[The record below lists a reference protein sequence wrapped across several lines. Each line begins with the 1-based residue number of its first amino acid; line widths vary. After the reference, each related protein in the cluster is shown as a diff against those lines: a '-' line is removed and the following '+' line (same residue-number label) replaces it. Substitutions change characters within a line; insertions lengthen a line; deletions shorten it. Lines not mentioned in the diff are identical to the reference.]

1 MKHVCLKTGTRIL
14 SGILSMSMMAGILS
28 MPVLANE
35 PDTYRPV
42 NDLKFTSNIKMN
54 TEMET
59 EEDGSTATDNTVQE
73 SEPAS
78 NENVSSS
85 QNTVDS
91 SASET
96 TEQQTSSEL
105 KSETTYSTD
114 NTSATLHM
122 EYTDSGKTLE
132 LTED

>member
-78 NENVSSS
+78 NENVIFFTEYCGFLCIG
-85 QNTVDS
+85 NNR
-91 SASET
+91 T
-96 TEQQTSSEL
+96 TDKQRI
-105 KSETTYSTD
+105 KV
-114 NTSATLHM
+114 
-122 EYTDSGKTLE
+122 
-132 LTED
+132 

>member
-1 MKHVCLKTGTRIL
+1 MQ
-14 SGILSMSMMAGILS
+14 
-28 MPVLANE
+28 
-35 PDTYRPV
+35 
-42 NDLKFTSNIKMN
+42 
-54 TEMET
+54 
-59 EEDGSTATDNTVQE
+59 DGSAATDNTVQE

-96 TEQQTSSEL
+96 TEQQTSGEL

-132 LTED
+132 LT